1 MFDFSNYS
9 AKSKH
14 YDDSDKLVVG
24 KMIDKTGDVAIE
36 EFVGLK
42 LKMYSLLADAS
53 RELKKH
59 RV

>member
-42 LKMYSLLADAS
+42 LKMYSLLADDS